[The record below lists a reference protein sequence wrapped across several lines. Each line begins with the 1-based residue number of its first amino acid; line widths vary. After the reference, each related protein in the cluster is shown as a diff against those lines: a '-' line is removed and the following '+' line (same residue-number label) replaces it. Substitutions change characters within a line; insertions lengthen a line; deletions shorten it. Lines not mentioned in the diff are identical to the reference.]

1 MFILMELNIYLNKTN
16 MTDKQ
21 TTWEIHFRN
30 KFNIHNLT
38 EEDCPSYQIEYFEAL
53 KFFKSVIQEEREKVI
68 AEFISGERCS
78 DCGKLITDGSSG
90 CCKDCWEN
98 N

>member
-1 MFILMELNIYLNKTN
+1 

-21 TTWEIHFRN
+21 TTWESEYRESFGHLKAIKHDILGNSLDRSIDF
-30 KFNIHNLT
+30 
-38 EEDCPSYQIEYFEAL
+38 IESL
-53 KFFKSVIQEEREKVI
+53 IQEEREKVI

-98 N
+98 I

>member
-1 MFILMELNIYLNKTN
+1 MI
-16 MTDKQ
+16 DKQ
-21 TTWEIHFRN
+21 TTLDIEKQIKHILKNPPTWTDGNSKTQLERIMEV
-30 KFNIHNLT
+30 LT
-38 EEDCPSYQIEYFEAL
+38 QF
-53 KFFKSVIQEEREKVI
+53 IQEEREKVI

-98 N
+98 I